1 MAQIGSYNSPIDIN
15 EDGSITIKGSNNIL
29 RIESGTTATIHQ
41 GIDLVYADGLN
52 ESCYVTIA
60 PGVDTKII
68 RLISKAEQNGF
79 LIFEQAT
86 NSDVLDPP
94 NSYLN
99 APGSSDFAVREGVL
113 YRVGDEWVIAGTTE
127 YTP

>member
-52 ESCYVTIA
+52 ESCY
-60 PGVDTKII
+60 
-68 RLISKAEQNGF
+68 
-79 LIFEQAT
+79 
-86 NSDVLDPP
+86 
-94 NSYLN
+94 
-99 APGSSDFAVREGVL
+99 
-113 YRVGDEWVIAGTTE
+113 
-127 YTP
+127 